1 VAECV
6 ARNATRGTVL
16 AERCRIASSSLARL
30 RGLLGTSGL
39 PPGEGLLLR
48 PCKQVHTFFMQY
60 ELDLVFIDVDGAT
73 LQAIAD
79 FPRNRISPK
88 LRDAV
93 AVLELPAGTLAAT
106 PVVPG
111 DLVRV
116 EPWDRLVERGS
127 AMPLKKILVVEDNED
142 NRRILVYRLRKI
154 GQFDIREAANG
165 QQAIEAMKAERPDLI
180 FMDLKMP
187 VMDGWEATKRIRQ
200 MDGGDAVRI
209 IALTAQAMAGDEQKA
224 LAIGCDDYLAKPVVD
239 PDLVR
244 QKLER
249 LIGPAAAA

>member
-1 VAECV
+1 MGECV

-16 AERCRIASSSLARL
+16 AEQCVIASSSLARL
-30 RGLLGTSGL
+30 RGLLGTKGL
-39 PPGEGLLLR
+39 PRGHGLLLR

-60 ELDLVFIDVDGAT
+60 ELDLVFIDGEGAV
-73 LQAIAD
+73 LSALAD

-88 LRDAV
+88 VRDAV
-93 AVLELPAGTLAAT
+93 AVLELPAGTLAET
-106 PVVPG
+106 PTQPG
-111 DLVRV
+111 DLLHV
-116 EPWDRLVERGS
+116 EPWDRLVERGN
-127 AMPLKKILVVEDNED
+127 AMLKKILVVEDNED

-200 MDGGDAVRI
+200 MEGGDTVRI

-249 LIGPAAAA
+249 LIGPAQAA